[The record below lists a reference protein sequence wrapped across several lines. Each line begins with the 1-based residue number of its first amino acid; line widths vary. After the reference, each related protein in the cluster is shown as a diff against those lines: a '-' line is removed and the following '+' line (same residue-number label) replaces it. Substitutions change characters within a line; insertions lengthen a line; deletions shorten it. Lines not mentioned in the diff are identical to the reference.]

1 MTYEIS
7 GYTYTWFVTF
17 TTPRGQIPLLKVNT
31 SQAVGADVKGIVSTY
46 CNGSAKSLWFN
57 PIPGWLLEV
66 PLMNV
71 SGNSISS
78 NVEVYVQSDAG
89 DISKAVC
96 DSSGVQPTSAAVMF
110 KNSENSCKFTYSSK
124 ISAIVSN
131 FSLVGLDAV
140 TTQISIFGSG
150 FLIAGSEI
158 SALVTVSIANYS
170 CNITSISDSAIG
182 CLVQSVPWGSYAP
195 VVNIPGYGYAVVAT
209 SSLLKFKQTVY
220 SVSPIQGSYMGGQ
233 VITITGRG
241 FRPSLAVRVGNVGV
255 CTVLYYSS
263 SLIKCRTPAAYSIT
277 SSSPT
282 RTPTF
287 TPSSRPTFTYPPT
300 FSPSVVPTYFPSV
313 KPTTCTPTF
322 IPTYAPTAKPTFGPS
337 AKPSTKPSYVPT
349 AKPTIPP
356 TFAPSRTPSIQPTA
370 KPSFEPSMKP
380 STVPTAAP
388 TMRPSSEPSF
398 SPSRSPSNAPTA
410 RPTHLPTFK
419 PSTNPTNEPT
429 LRPSAEPSYTPSR
442 VPSFV
447 PTARPT
453 YEPSMKPSSGPTA
466 EPTLKPSAEPSYVP
480 SRTPSS
486 APTAKPT
493 AEPSYVPTRKP
504 SSTPTVK
511 PTAEPSYVP
520 SRNPSTLRPSAE
532 PSYVPSRKPSST
544 PTVKPTAE
552 PSYVPSRTPSTV
564 RPSAGPSYVP
574 SRTPSTVRPSAEPSY
589 VPSRTPKPTVRPSAG
604 PSYVP
609 SRTPKPTVRPSSA
622 PSRNTARTNQA
633 SSMAPSA
640 ALSTFSPSAKPSSR
654 APSAVPSTR
663 VPSAKPSPSAVPSTR
678 VPSAK
683 PSPSAVPS
691 TRVPSAKP
699 SPSATPLTLFT
710 SAQPSSR
717 AQSQSYNLSVPIYIT
732 DFFSGFSYIYRV
744 ENTPVILSV
753 FPANI
758 SSAITTN
765 ITISFSGFQLSSTTP
780 SNISVVIGTQRC
792 THTSALGFSISCT
805 LLRSAANVAVS
816 VQPVKVLFPGVGFGS
831 SVFSKISYPTVTR
844 GFEISSLNVQQG
856 SVLGGNVL
864 SVSGFGFD
872 PSKIK
877 QYSIVLNR
885 VGLEPLN
892 SYDELLNA
900 LGFPA
905 YTTRYPEDIL
915 TCNITSMTSSSIF
928 CLIPPHDSPYNFSY
942 NILLAINNV
951 SAVCA
956 TENNCT
962 YVQNYKSTP
971 TVTSITVLSSS
982 NTGTYS
988 ISIKGTLL
996 SAGALSV
1003 AIGSA
1008 PCVVSSIVNSI
1019 VNGKGIQTVVFS
1031 TPSLVAGT
1039 WPIIATVAG
1048 YGQALSTVDFRA
1060 SVSISAITFDSAAG
1074 IIVF

>member
-150 FLIAGSEI
+150 FLIAGSEM

-263 SLIKCRTPAAYSIT
+263 SLLKCRTPAAYSIT

-398 SPSRSPSNAPTA
+398 SPSRSPSNSPTV

-429 LRPSAEPSYTPSR
+429 LRPSA
-442 VPSFV
+442 
-447 PTARPT
+447 
-453 YEPSMKPSSGPTA
+453 EPSMKPSSGPTA

-480 SRTPSS
+480 SRIPSS

-493 AEPSYVPTRKP
+493 AEPSYVPSRTP
-504 SSTPTVK
+504 SSAPTVK

-544 PTVKPTAE
+544 PTAKPTAEPSYVPSRTPSTVKPTAE

-564 RPSAGPSYVP
+564 RPSA
-574 SRTPSTVRPSAEPSY
+574 EPSY
-589 VPSRTPKPTVRPSAG
+589 IPSRTPKPTVRPSAG

-622 PSRNTARTNQA
+622 PSRNTARTNQ
-633 SSMAPSA
+633 
-640 ALSTFSPSAKPSSR
+640 
-654 APSAVPSTR
+654 
-663 VPSAKPSPSAVPSTR
+663 
-678 VPSAK
+678 
-683 PSPSAVPS
+683 
-691 TRVPSAKP
+691 
-699 SPSATPLTLFT
+699 
-710 SAQPSSR
+710 

-765 ITISFSGFQLSSTTP
+765 ITISFSGFKLSSTTP

-982 NTGTYS
+982 NTGTYT

-1060 SVSISAITFDSAAG
+1060 SVSISATTFDSAAG